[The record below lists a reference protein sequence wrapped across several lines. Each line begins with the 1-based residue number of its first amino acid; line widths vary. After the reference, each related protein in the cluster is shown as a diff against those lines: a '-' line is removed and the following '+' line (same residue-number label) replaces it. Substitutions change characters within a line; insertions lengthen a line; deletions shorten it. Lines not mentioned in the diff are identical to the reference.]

1 MVYGL
6 PMGGNEGWEMLPS
19 SPEPWAM
26 GLDLAARVK
35 FISTSS
41 ASTDNQQKSGEE
53 KNWWQSSWNG
63 YGDKAWRGKWTL
75 TMHRCGKAVEF
86 LSCLRE
92 KA

>member
-26 GLDLAARVK
+26 GLDLAAHVKGK

-53 KNWWQSSWNG
+53 KN
-63 YGDKAWRGKWTL
+63 
-75 TMHRCGKAVEF
+75 
-86 LSCLRE
+86 
-92 KA
+92 